1 MPRRYQHSL
10 LLTCGRLYVHLIS
23 TFKGVYGSEVGRHQ
37 TGRGEFPDRAC
48 ILVSISSFVY
58 LPLSE
63 KTTVRQVTYLH
74 GHVVLLY
81 LLLSYM
87 YLVCRRS
94 ASCILLMFSS
104 IRGEWSLIVLTLIS
118 SSSQDPAGTHDD
130 IQKQNRV
137 LLSDSVCLSQAS
149 ERHACYGRDSRSLV
163 AELFVKLPLIRPIDG
178 SKMRRRK
185 QLYGYQVDRCTPSL
199 VDDGPRPVG
208 IVLFLFELSD
218 CC

>member
-23 TFKGVYGSEVGRHQ
+23 TFKGVYGSEVGRQ
-37 TGRGEFPDRAC
+37 PTGRGEFPDRGC
-48 ILVSISSFVY
+48 HLGWHIFFCL

-81 LLLSYM
+81 LLQSYVFSMLSKCTCKTS
-87 YLVCRRS
+87 LRWRAARS
-94 ASCILLMFSS
+94 FIIPLKCILLMFSS

-130 IQKQNRV
+130 IQKQKRAGSCCLV
-137 LLSDSVCLSQAS
+137 LCVC
-149 ERHACYGRDSRSLV
+149 
-163 AELFVKLPLIRPIDG
+163 
-178 SKMRRRK
+178 RK
-185 QLYGYQVDRCTPSL
+185 QAKDTHVTAVTIDHW
-199 VDDGPRPVG
+199 
-208 IVLFLFELSD
+208 
-218 CC
+218 